1 MAQQISKMIIDMS
14 GEEYEMTGGGGGIV
28 PGVPIPADTVDS
40 AAIIDGAVQEQ
51 DLNASV
57 KDLMTVTHDS
67 ATGGLRLGGYA
78 KSGSV
83 PANVTQE
90 AGALEEE
97 VTGDGPDLDDLPGG
111 GFEEPMNIEEG
122 D

>member
-1 MAQQISKMIIDMS
+1 MADEIKKVIIEIDGTS
-14 GEEYEMTGGGGGIV
+14 YEIAGGGGGIV
-28 PGVPIPADTVDS
+28 PGEPIPADTVDS

-67 ATGGLRLGGYA
+67 TTGGLRLGGYA

-83 PANVTQE
+83 PSNVTQE